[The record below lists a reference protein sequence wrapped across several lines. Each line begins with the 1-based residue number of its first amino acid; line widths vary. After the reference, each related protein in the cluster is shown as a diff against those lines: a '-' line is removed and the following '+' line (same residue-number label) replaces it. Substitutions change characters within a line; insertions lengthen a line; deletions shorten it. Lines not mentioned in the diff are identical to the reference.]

1 MTKLY
6 AVKSSAKKDDVPG
19 EKPSAATPTSILA
32 KRRLAMSLLDDE
44 DRLASVGR
52 DQADTQA
59 ETPEEES
66 NATGGAVPQSD
77 DGDNDNDN
85 DDARERDLPD
95 HFRRDPADDKM

>member
-1 MTKLY
+1 MSNPHATKSP
-6 AVKSSAKKDDVPG
+6 ASNDDVQA
-19 EKPSAATPTSILA
+19 ENPSAETAASQLA
-32 KRRLAMSLLDDE
+32 KRRMAASLVDDE
-44 DRLASVGR
+44 DRLASVGL
-52 DQADTQA
+52 DDVDTQA

-66 NATGGAVPQSD
+66 NATGGALPQSD

>member
-1 MTKLY
+1 MSNPHATKSP
-6 AVKSSAKKDDVPG
+6 ASNDVQA
-19 EKPSAATPTSILA
+19 ENATAESAASLLV
-32 KRRLAMSLLDDE
+32 KRRMAASLADDE
-44 DRLASVGR
+44 DRLASIGL
-52 DQADTQA
+52 DEADTQA

-66 NATGGAVPQSD
+66 NATGGARPQSD

>member
-1 MTKLY
+1 MSKLY
-6 AVKSSAKKDDVPG
+6 VVKSPAKNDDVQG
-19 EKPSAATPTSILA
+19 EKPSAETATSLLA
-32 KRRLAMSLLDDE
+32 KRRLAASLLDGE
-44 DRLASVGR
+44 DRLASVGL